1 MPAPIPAPMF
11 DVDGRVVIITGGAGL
26 IGRAY
31 ARALSEAGAHPVI
44 ADLDIESAQAVAASV
59 DGAEAFAIQVDVTDP
74 SSTMAMAETCQSRFG
89 RIDALVNN
97 AAIDPKMDKANA
109 GQHLVTFENY
119 PVDAFRLSLDV
130 GVTGAFLCTQAG
142 VPAMRDAGRGV
153 IINVAS
159 TYGMAGPDQRLYIN
173 ADGTRS
179 IKPVAYSVSK
189 SAMFGFTKYLAAY
202 FADSG
207 LRANTLTLGGVFND
221 HDDGFTAR
229 YEARTPLGRMAR
241 QDEYVGT
248 LLYLVSDASAYM
260 TGANVVIDGGWTAW

>member
-1 MPAPIPAPMF
+1 M
-11 DVDGRVVIITGGAGL
+11 
-26 IGRAY
+26 
-31 ARALSEAGAHPVI
+31 
-44 ADLDIESAQAVAASV
+44 ADLDLDAAQRVADSV
-59 DGAEAFAIQVDVTDP
+59 TGAEALAIHVDVTDP
-74 SSTMAMAETCQSRFG
+74 ASAHAMVEDCRSRFG

-97 AAIDPKMDKANA
+97 AAIDPKMDKASA

-130 GVTGAFLCTQAG
+130 GVTGAFLCTQAV
-142 VPAMRDAGRGV
+142 VPLMREAGRGV
-153 IINVAS
+153 IVNVAS
-159 TYGMAGPDQRLYIN
+159 TYGMVGPDQRLYVKD
-173 ADGTRS
+173 DGSHS

-221 HDDGFTAR
+221 HDDDFTTR
-229 YEARTPLGRMAR
+229 YASRTPLARMAR
-241 QDEYVGT
+241 QDEYVGA

>member
-1 MPAPIPAPMF
+1 MF
-11 DVDGRVVIITGGAGL
+11 DVEGRVVIITGGAGL
-26 IGRAY
+26 IGTAY
-31 ARALSEAGAHPVI
+31 SQALSEAGAHAVV
-44 ADLDIESAQAVAASV
+44 ADLDLDAAQRVADSV
-59 DGAEAFAIQVDVTDP
+59 TGAEALAIHVDVTDP
-74 SSTMAMAETCQSRFG
+74 ASAHAMVEACRSRFG
-89 RIDALVNN
+89 RVDALVNN
-97 AAIDPKMDKANA
+97 AAIDPKMDKASA

-130 GVTGAFLCTQAG
+130 GVTGAFLCTQAV
-142 VPAMRDAGRGV
+142 VPLMREAGRGV
-153 IINVAS
+153 IVNVAS
-159 TYGMAGPDQRLYIN
+159 TYGMVGPDQRLYVKD
-173 ADGTRS
+173 DGSHS

-221 HDDGFTAR
+221 HDDDFTTR
-229 YEARTPLGRMAR
+229 YASRTPLARMAR
-241 QDEYVGT
+241 QDEYVGA